1 MSEAAIH
8 SGRSVSNAV
17 QHLARVPGIAIVL
30 GALILLFA
38 LAAPGFASITNLSNI
53 LVQST
58 ILLLLAL
65 PMTFVI
71 MTEGLDLSM
80 GAVVTFASVVFAL
93 VVVGTGSLGFG
104 LLAALS
110 VGIGFGTVNGTLVA
124 WLSIPPFVATLGT
137 LGVAQGL
144 ALVISD
150 GQSVVG
156 IPRHVR
162 AVYSGDLLGIPIPIL
177 IAIAAYAAFHV
188 LLYWTRFGT
197 YIVALGG
204 NREALTLA
212 GVPWKRALIGVYVLC
227 GAMSGLAALLMTA
240 RVNAGHPTAAIGME
254 FDAIA
259 AAALGG
265 TSFEKGNGWIFGT
278 LLGVIAVGVLRN
290 GLNLLAVPSSAQ
302 VACIGLIV
310 ILALF
315 LEGLRNP
322 RS

>member
-1 MSEAAIH
+1 
-8 SGRSVSNAV
+8 
-17 QHLARVPGIAIVL
+17 
-30 GALILLFA
+30 
-38 LAAPGFASITNLSNI
+38 
-53 LVQST
+53 
-58 ILLLLAL
+58 
-65 PMTFVI
+65 
-71 MTEGLDLSM
+71 M

-93 VVVGTGSLGFG
+93 VVVGTGSLGIG